1 MIINPTRTNLLFFKE
16 KATAVKN
23 SVNILRSRRKALI
36 REFLDTGLVFIRS
49 REEIRNIY
57 KRAISELMVAIN
69 REGKTFIEALILS
82 TEERISVDI
91 VERMLW
97 GLKYRDVVYYEDPVR
112 RPDERGYDFVSTTTH
127 LEEGI
132 YHYERT
138 VEAMLNLAR
147 YESKFKRLASEIIST
162 TRKIR
167 VLEERILP
175 ELMDK
180 IKVIS
185 EYLSERERE
194 SYYRLKLFKEKR
206 SAEGSKKWM

>member
-16 KATAVKN
+16 KAITVKN
-23 SVNILRSRRKALI
+23 SVSILRSRRKALI
-36 REFLDTGLVFIRS
+36 REFLDTGLIFIRS

-57 KRAISELMVAIN
+57 KQAISELRVAIN
-69 REGKTFIEALILS
+69 REGKNFIETIIMS
-82 TEERISVDI
+82 TKERISVDI

-97 GLKYRDVVYYEDPVR
+97 GLKYRDVMYYEDPVR

-138 VEAMLNLAR
+138 TEAMLNLAR

-167 VLEERILP
+167 VIEERILP

-206 SAEGSKKWM
+206 IGYNRP